1 MSLSKIVVKILGV
14 ENKLEQPQ
22 TLTSVVREGLPPSS
36 VDRIA
41 EYYSLSKKQLSE
53 LLGISVRTLERH
65 QKSNRPLS
73 LVQSDRLLRYA
84 RIAARAEEVFKEVE
98 SAQNWLKRPNQAL
111 NGEIPLNLLDT
122 EAGVEQVD
130 DLLSRIEYGI
140 HS

>member
-1 MSLSKIVVKILGV
+1 MSLSETVVKILGV
-14 ENKLEQPQ
+14 ENKLDQPQ
-22 TLTSVVREGLPPSS
+22 TLTSIVREGLPPSS

-41 EYYSLSKKQLSE
+41 EYYSFSKKQLSE

-84 RIAARAEEVFKEVE
+84 RIAARAEEVFEEVE

-140 HS
+140 YS